1 MKGLLTTH
9 KGMEDIA
16 ALEVKEL
23 IGKSSTTN
31 EACIVFNIKKYE
43 ELFKLC
49 YKSQT
54 AAGLYYLLCEFN
66 LNNFSD
72 FFNKLKKN
80 IGKIDLREWLSKNTQ
95 FRVKCAKNYDSSIP
109 TPEIEKKVG
118 EIIIGHIQKKYNYK
132 QKVNL
137 NNPEVIISVYLTQ
150 KKCYMGI
157 DFAGFDLSKRTYNIL
172 THPAA
177 IKGTIGYF
185 LVRLSGY
192 NKKET
197 LIDPFSG
204 SGTIPIGA
212 ALFASNFPV
221 NFFNKEKFIFLKFN
235 KFKNFD
241 FNKLFKRWDKEIS
254 GSKSKIYNIDSS
266 MQYLNYAKKNS
277 KIAGIGKKIRF
288 SRMGIEWLD
297 TKFEKGK
304 VDKIVT
310 KLPSPH
316 TKEIEKLYNEFFYQT
331 EFILNKKGKMVLIGN
346 RDLVKKYSLKHKF
359 KISDELKIF
368 SGKKEYEIFVLNK

>member
-31 EACIVFNIKKYE
+31 EACIVFNIKNYE
-43 ELFKLC
+43 DLFKLC
-49 YKSQT
+49 YKSHT
-54 AAGLYYLLCEFN
+54 AAGIYYLLCEFN
-66 LNNFSD
+66 YSNV
-72 FFNKLKKN
+72 FNDIKKN
-80 IGKIDLREWLSKNTQ
+80 IGKIDLSGWLSKNTQ
-95 FRVKCAKNYDSSIP
+95 FRVKCAKSHNNSIS

-118 EIIIGHIQKKYNYK
+118 EIIIDNIQKRYNYK

-137 NNPEVIISVYLTQ
+137 NNPEIIIFVYLTQ
-150 KKCYMGI
+150 KKCYIGI

-177 IKGTIGYF
+177 IKGTVGYF

-221 NFFNKEKFIFLKFN
+221 NFFNKEKFIFLKFG

-241 FNKLFKRWDKEIS
+241 FDKLFKKWDKEIS
-254 GSKSKIYNIDSS
+254 DSKSKIYNIDSS

-277 KIAGIGKKIRF
+277 KIASIGKKIRF
-288 SRMGIEWLD
+288 SRINIEWLD

-310 KLPSPH
+310 KLPSLR

-331 EFILNKKGKMVLIGN
+331 EFILNKKGKMALIGN
-346 RDLVKKYSLKHKF
+346 RDLVEKYSLKYKF
-359 KISDELKIF
+359 KIYDKLKVF